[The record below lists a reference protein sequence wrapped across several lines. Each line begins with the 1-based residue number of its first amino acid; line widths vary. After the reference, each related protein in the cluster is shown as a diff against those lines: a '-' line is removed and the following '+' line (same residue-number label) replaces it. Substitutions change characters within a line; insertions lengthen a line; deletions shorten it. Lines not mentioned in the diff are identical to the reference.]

1 MSNTCQLYNKANK
14 MRITLLLFIDKEIR
28 TRKENLSKNPKNIFL
43 VKKEVKEDKIIYI
56 KLEETF
62 SNENSLQNNSQFSNK
77 RNFYNFFIPSTSTI
91 SNISPPN
98 YKISNGN
105 TEKFSNSR
113 PKNKTYDNKFNI
125 RWNSKNYTAKHFF
138 QRDSTICFELN
149 TNKLKALNY
158 KKYLLN
164 LVNNLKIKKKYKYS
178 KKSTNKILKEKSKY

>member
-28 TRKENLSKNPKNIFL
+28 IRKENLYKNSSNTFS
-43 VKKEVKEDKIIYI
+43 VKKEIKEDQVIYI

-62 SNENSLQNNSQFSNK
+62 SNENSLQNNPQFSNK
-77 RNFYNFFIPSTSTI
+77 INLYNFFTPSTSTV
-91 SNISPPN
+91 SNISHHN

-113 PKNKTYDNKFNI
+113 PKIKTYDNKFNI
-125 RWNSKNYTAKHFF
+125 RWNSKNYIAKHFF

-164 LVNNLKIKKKYKYS
+164 LVNNLKIRKKQKYS
-178 KKSTNKILKEKSKY
+178 RKSTNKIYKRKK